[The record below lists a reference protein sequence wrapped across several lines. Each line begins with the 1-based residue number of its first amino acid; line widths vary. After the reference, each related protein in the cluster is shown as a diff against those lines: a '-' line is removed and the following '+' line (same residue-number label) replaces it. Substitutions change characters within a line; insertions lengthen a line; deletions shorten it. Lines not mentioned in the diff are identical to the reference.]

1 MNQQQSIDPQQ
12 ASQLLLVTS
21 LMRRVKSGGNN
32 FYWIAGLS
40 VVNSLISAF
49 GGGISFVIGLGITQI
64 VDGIALLLAQ
74 EYPGNAILIKA
85 MGLILSIGLSA
96 VFVVFGYFA
105 GKEKRWAFIVGMV
118 FYSLDAL
125 ILLAFKDWIAVLFHL
140 FFLWSLWGGVQALN
154 QLQKVSMPKIAPLSD
169 FPKDIGSL

>member
-40 VVNSLISAF
+40 VVNSIISAF
-49 GGGISFVIGLGITQI
+49 GGGMSFVIGLGITQI

-74 EYPGNAILIKA
+74 ESPGGAMLIKA
-85 MGLILSIGLSA
+85 MGLILSIGLSS
-96 VFVVFGYFA
+96 VFVVFGYFS

-118 FYSLDAL
+118 FYGLDAL
-125 ILLAFKDWIAVLFHL
+125 ILLAFKDWVAVLFHL
-140 FFLWSLWGGVQALN
+140 FFLWSLWGGLQALN
-154 QLQKVSMPKIAPLSD
+154 QLQKVSMPRIAPLSD